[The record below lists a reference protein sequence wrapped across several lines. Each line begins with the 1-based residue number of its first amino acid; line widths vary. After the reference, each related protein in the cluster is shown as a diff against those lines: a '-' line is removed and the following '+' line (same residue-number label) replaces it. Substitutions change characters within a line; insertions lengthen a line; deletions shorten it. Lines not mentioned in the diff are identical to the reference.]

1 MIDLSV
7 ETVVSLDDA
16 AKHLPRRREGKLV
29 HLGTLYRWISHGVKG
44 QKLECIRIG
53 GSTCTSLQAL
63 QRFCDR
69 LSGDDSTP
77 PQNTR
82 TRKRKIAKAES
93 ELAAA
98 GIT

>member
-16 AKHLPRRREGKLV
+16 AKHLPRRRAGKLV

-44 QKLECIRIG
+44 HKLECIRIG
-53 GSTCTSLQAL
+53 GSTCTSLEAL

-69 LSGDDSTP
+69 LSGSDSAQP
-77 PQNTR
+77 SPTR
-82 TRKRKIAKAES
+82 TRKREIARAES
-93 ELAAA
+93 TLAAA
-98 GIT
+98 GIA